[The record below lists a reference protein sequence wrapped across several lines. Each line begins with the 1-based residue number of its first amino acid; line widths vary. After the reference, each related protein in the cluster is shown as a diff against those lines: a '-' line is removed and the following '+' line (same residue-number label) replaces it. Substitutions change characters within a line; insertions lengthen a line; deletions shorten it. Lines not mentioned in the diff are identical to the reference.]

1 MQALE
6 VKVKRASDLTTSWDR
21 IKEVELDSSWRENL
35 SEEFKDYRRKFEKAQ
50 ARGHLAGFPMSLEIE
65 ASYYCNLKCP
75 LCPRMVAIGEK
86 KNRHMA
92 GECWAKIVSECSEH
106 KVYAM
111 LMDHE
116 AESLMNPKL
125 FEMISQAKAAGIIDV
140 WLHTNANLLL
150 PKVSKK
156 LIDAGLTKIN
166 FSLDAATKGTYDK
179 VRVGGN
185 FDKVLRNIHTFL
197 KLKVERNAHYLRT
210 RVSFVEQEA
219 NIHEKRAF
227 YEMWKDV
234 PGLNLIT
241 FQEAIDFGPFE
252 TPDDDWNKPE
262 SELDAKY
269 SKEKPF
275 YCSQPW
281 EMPIID
287 VEGNINPCG
296 SPVREHTK
304 SFTLGNILSGDTIE
318 ACWNGKKMKELR
330 NLHDRGEWYKSNMCR
345 VCVKTVRQGRKILIE
360 IEDKLDRSAGE

>member
-1 MQALE
+1 M
-6 VKVKRASDLTTSWDR
+6 KRSIDLNTSWDR
-21 IKEVELDSSWRENL
+21 IREFELDSSWRKNF
-35 SEEFKDYRRKFEKAQ
+35 SDEFKHYREHFEKAQ
-50 ARGHLAGFPMSLEIE
+50 NRNYIAKFPMSLEIE

-75 LCPRMVAIGEK
+75 LCPRTVGANEQQ
-86 KNRHMA
+86 NRHMA
-92 GECWAKIVSECSEH
+92 PECWEQILSECRKH

-116 AESLMNPKL
+116 AESLMNPRL
-125 FEMISQAKAAGIIDV
+125 FEMISQAKAAGIIDI

-166 FSLDAATKGTYDK
+166 FSLDAATKDTYDK

-185 FDKVLRNIHTFL
+185 FDKALKNIHTFL
-197 KLKVERNAHYLRT
+197 KLKIEKNAEYLRT

-227 YEMWKDV
+227 YEMWKNV

-241 FQEAIDFGPFE
+241 FQEGIDFSPFE
-252 TPDDDWNKPE
+252 TPDEDWDKPE
-262 SELDAKY
+262 SELEAKY

-296 SPVREHTK
+296 SPVRSHTRP
-304 SFTLGNILSGDTIE
+304 FTLGNILEGDTINS
-318 ACWNGKKMKELR
+318 CWNGNKMQQLR
-330 NLHDRGEWYKSNMCR
+330 NLHNRGEWYKNNMCR
-345 VCVKTVRQGRKILIE
+345 ICVKTIRMGRKILVE
-360 IEDKLDRSAGE
+360 VEDKLGGGLEK